1 MLKLWEAIMTAAQ
14 QLRQEG
20 RQEGIQVRNLE
31 IARNMFHQLH
41 LDTDAIQ
48 RVTGLSREALER
60 LQKEE

>member
-1 MLKLWEAIMTAAQ
+1 MTAAQ

-31 IARNMFHQLH
+31 IARNMYHQLH

-48 RVTGLSREALER
+48 RVTGLSQEALER